1 MIIAIMVMTIIA
13 RTALNPIILMPVNL
27 LRARVLSVT
36 VAIDK
41 PKERASLSIIFIC
54 LPLKNTSVQAK
65 PGRKNTSMKP
75 RITLMAGKLSRNGM
89 ADPMMSLIADSQST
103 PYGSPSQY

>member
-13 RTALNPIILMPVNL
+13 RTALNPIFLMPVN
-27 LRARVLSVT
+27 
-36 VAIDK
+36 
-41 PKERASLSIIFIC
+41 
-54 LPLKNTSVQAK
+54 
-65 PGRKNTSMKP
+65 
-75 RITLMAGKLSRNGM
+75 LSRNGM